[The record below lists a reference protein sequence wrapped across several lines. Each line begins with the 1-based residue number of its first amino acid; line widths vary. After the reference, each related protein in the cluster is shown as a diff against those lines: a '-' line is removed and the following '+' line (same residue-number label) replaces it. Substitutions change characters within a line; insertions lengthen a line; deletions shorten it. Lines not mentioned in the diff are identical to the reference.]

1 MLHDVVTIGCDFG
14 DVIKPNDHGIFSK
27 LGHCLCDE
35 HCLESKS
42 YG

>member
-35 HCLESKS
+35 HCLEFKS